1 MRCSPPPPCP
11 APTTSRCTL
20 CRTTGCARCSAST
33 TGSIRDVGAV
43 RGAEG
48 RVLRPARALMPE
60 LKRQLGLLD
69 STMINVGTIIA
80 SAIFIVPS
88 AIALELHASLP
99 SILVWVA
106 GGGVSLLGALSV
118 AELGAAMPKA
128 GGIYVYLREAYGPVW
143 GFLYGWNSGVVIN
156 PASIAAIALG
166 FATYLGFF
174 VPLGDGGIKTVAV
187 VSIVGLTVLNSLG
200 VRLGA
205 ITQNVLTLTKM
216 GLLAV
221 LIVVGFVLPG
231 GNAANLAPLWSDAP
245 LGQQIASFG
254 VALVAVLWAYDG
266 WIEVTYVG
274 GEVKDP
280 ERNVPR
286 SIVLSTLI
294 GAALYCLVTA
304 SFAYVL
310 SPARMAGS
318 SLVASDAAQVT
329 LGHAGAGLVA
339 AAIMIAT
346 IGSNNGIVLTAARV
360 PYAMARDG
368 LLPRWLAGVHPR
380 FLTPVPSLA
389 VQGVISIALTLISTE
404 PSWKDSYNRLFTYVV
419 LAEFVFYAMSCGA
432 VIRLRRTAPDLPRPY
447 KTWGYPVTPV
457 VFILFSL
464 WLVFNTAREQ
474 PADAAMSAV
483 LILAGL
489 PLYFFWR
496 RRG

>member
-1 MRCSPPPPCP
+1 M
-11 APTTSRCTL
+11 A
-20 CRTTGCARCSAST
+20 
-33 TGSIRDVGAV
+33 
-43 RGAEG
+43 
-48 RVLRPARALMPE
+48 E

-69 STMINVGTIIA
+69 STMINVGTIVA

-88 AIALELHASLP
+88 VIAGELHASLP
-99 SILVWVA
+99 TILVWVV
-106 GGGVSLLGALSV
+106 GGAVSLLGALSV

-143 GFLYGWNSGVVIN
+143 GFLYGWSSGVVIN

-174 VPLGDGGIKTVAV
+174 VPLGDAGTKVVAV

-205 ITQNVLTLTKM
+205 ITQNVLTLTKI
-216 GLLAV
+216 GLLVA
-221 LIVVGFVLPG
+221 LIAVGFLLPG
-231 GNAANLAPLWSDAP
+231 GGVANLAPLWSGGP
-245 LGQQIASFG
+245 VSEQIASFG

-266 WIEVTYVG
+266 WIEITYVG
-274 GEVKDP
+274 SEVKDP
-280 ERNVPR
+280 DRNLPR
-286 SIVLSTLI
+286 SVILSTFI
-294 GAALYCLVTA
+294 AIVLYCLVTA

-310 SPARMAGS
+310 SPAKMAGS

-329 LGHAGAGLVA
+329 LGRAGAGLVA
-339 AAIMIAT
+339 VAIMTAT
-346 IGSNNGIVLTAARV
+346 LGSNNGIVLTAARV

-389 VQGVISIALTLISTE
+389 VQCVISIALTWISTE
-404 PSWKDSYNRLFTYVV
+404 PSWKNVYSRLFTYVV

-432 VIRLRRTAPDLPRPY
+432 VIRLRRRAPDLVRPY
-447 KTWGYPVTPV
+447 RAWGYPVTPV

-464 WLVFNTAREQ
+464 WLVFNTAKED
-474 PADAAMSAV
+474 PADTLMSAL

-489 PLYFFWR
+489 PLYWWQR
-496 RRG
+496 RMSTLRPMPAS

>member
-1 MRCSPPPPCP
+1 M
-11 APTTSRCTL
+11 A
-20 CRTTGCARCSAST
+20 
-33 TGSIRDVGAV
+33 
-43 RGAEG
+43 
-48 RVLRPARALMPE
+48 E

-69 STMINVGTIIA
+69 STMINVGTIVA

-88 AIALELHASLP
+88 VIAGELHASLP
-99 SILVWVA
+99 TILVWVV
-106 GGGVSLLGALSV
+106 GGAVSLLGALSV

-143 GFLYGWNSGVVIN
+143 GFLYGWSSGVVIN

-174 VPLGDGGIKTVAV
+174 VPLGDAGTKVVAV

-205 ITQNVLTLTKM
+205 ITQNVLTLTKI
-216 GLLAV
+216 GLLVA
-221 LIVVGFVLPG
+221 LIAVGFLLPG
-231 GNAANLAPLWSDAP
+231 GGVSNLAPLWSGGP
-245 LGQQIASFG
+245 VSEQIASFG

-266 WIEVTYVG
+266 WIEITYVG
-274 GEVKDP
+274 SEVKDP
-280 ERNVPR
+280 DRNLPR
-286 SIVLSTLI
+286 SVILSTFI
-294 GAALYCLVTA
+294 AIVLYCLVTA

-310 SPARMAGS
+310 SPAKMAAS

-339 AAIMIAT
+339 VAIMTAT
-346 IGSNNGIVLTAARV
+346 LGSNNGIVLTAARV

-389 VQGVISIALTLISTE
+389 VQCVISIALTWISTE
-404 PSWKDSYNRLFTYVV
+404 PSWKNVYSRLFTYVV

-432 VIRLRRTAPDLPRPY
+432 VIRLRRKAPELVRPY
-447 KTWGYPVTPV
+447 RAWGYPVTPV

-464 WLVFNTAREQ
+464 WLVFNTAKED
-474 PADAAMSAV
+474 PADTLMSAL

-489 PLYFFWR
+489 PLYWWQR
-496 RRG
+496 RMSTLRPMPAS

>member
-1 MRCSPPPPCP
+1 
-11 APTTSRCTL
+11 
-20 CRTTGCARCSAST
+20 
-33 TGSIRDVGAV
+33 
-43 RGAEG
+43 
-48 RVLRPARALMPE
+48 MPE

-99 SILVWVA
+99 SILVWVV

-143 GFLYGWNSGVVIN
+143 GYLYGWTSGVVIN

-205 ITQNVLTLTKM
+205 VTQNVLTLTKM

-231 GNAANLAPLWSDAP
+231 GNAANLAPLWSDASP
-245 LGQQIASFG
+245 GRQIASFG

-294 GAALYCLVTA
+294 GAALYCLVTT

-318 SLVASDAAQVT
+318 SLVASDAAQ
-329 LGHAGAGLVA
+329 
-339 AAIMIAT
+339 AIMIAT

-404 PSWKDSYNRLFTYVV
+404 PSWKDSYSRLFTYVV

-432 VIRLRRTAPDLPRPY
+432 VLRLRRTAPDLARPY
-447 KTWGYPVTPV
+447 RTWGYPVTPI

-464 WLVFNTAREQ
+464 WLVFNTARAQ
-474 PADAAMSAV
+474 PADTAMSAL
-483 LILAGL
+483 LIVAGL
-489 PLYFFWR
+489 PLYFWR
-496 RRG
+496 RASR

>member
-1 MRCSPPPPCP
+1 M
-11 APTTSRCTL
+11 A
-20 CRTTGCARCSAST
+20 
-33 TGSIRDVGAV
+33 D
-43 RGAEG
+43 
-48 RVLRPARALMPE
+48 

-88 AIALELHASLP
+88 VIALNLGASLP
-99 SILVWVA
+99 TILVWVV
-106 GGGVSLLGALSV
+106 GGAVSLLGALSA
-118 AELGAAMPKA
+118 AELGAAMPNA
-128 GGIYVYLREAYGPVW
+128 GGIYVYLSRAYGPLW
-143 GFLYGWNSGVVIN
+143 GYLYGWSSGVVIN

-166 FATYLGFF
+166 FA
-174 VPLGDGGIKTVAV
+174 
-187 VSIVGLTVLNSLG
+187 
-200 VRLGA
+200 
-205 ITQNVLTLTKM
+205 
-216 GLLAV
+216 
-221 LIVVGFVLPG
+221 LPG
-231 GNAANLAPLWSDAP
+231 GSVANLAPLWSDAP
-245 LGQQIASFG
+245 LGTQIASFG

-266 WIEVTYVG
+266 WIEVTYVC

-286 SIVLSTLI
+286 SIGRSTLI

-310 SPARMAGS
+310 SPARMAAS

-346 IGSNNGIVLTAARV
+346 IGSSNGIVLTAARV

-489 PLYFFWR
+489 PLYFVWR

>member
-1 MRCSPPPPCP
+1 M
-11 APTTSRCTL
+11 A
-20 CRTTGCARCSAST
+20 
-33 TGSIRDVGAV
+33 
-43 RGAEG
+43 
-48 RVLRPARALMPE
+48 E

-88 AIALELHASLP
+88 AIALQLHASLP
-99 SILVWVA
+99 TILVWIA
-106 GGGVSLLGALSV
+106 GGLMSLLGALSV
-118 AELGAAMPKA
+118 AELGAALPEA
-128 GGIYVYLREAYGPVW
+128 GGQYVYLTRAYGPIW
-143 GFLYGWNSGVVIN
+143 GYLYGWTSGVVIN
-156 PASIAAIALG
+156 PASIAAIAVG

-174 VPLGDGGIKTVAV
+174 IPLSDPGIKLAAV
-187 VSIVGLTVLNSLG
+187 LSIAALTVLNSLG
-200 VRLGA
+200 VKLGA
-205 ITQNVLTLTKM
+205 VTQNVLTLIKI
-216 GLLAV
+216 GLLGALIAIAV
-221 LIVVGFVLPG
+221 ALPG
-231 GNAANLAPLWSDAP
+231 GSVANFAPVWSDAP
-245 LGQQIASFG
+245 FADQIAPLG

-266 WIEVTYVG
+266 WIEITYVG
-274 GEVKDP
+274 GEVTDP
-280 ERNVPR
+280 ERNLPR
-286 SIVLSTLI
+286 SILLATVV
-294 GAALYCLVTA
+294 AMALYCLVTA
-304 SFAYVL
+304 SFAHVL
-310 SPARMAGS
+310 SPAKMAAS

-329 LGHAGAGLVA
+329 LGRAGAALVA

-346 IGSNNGIVLTAARV
+346 LGANNGIVLTAARV

-368 LLPRWLAGVHPR
+368 VLPRWLAGVHPR

-419 LAEFVFYAMSCGA
+419 LSEFVFYAMSCGA
-432 VIRLRRTAPDLPRPY
+432 VLRLRRTAPDLPRPY

-489 PLYFFWR
+489 PLY
-496 RRG
+496 

>member
-1 MRCSPPPPCP
+1 M
-11 APTTSRCTL
+11 A
-20 CRTTGCARCSAST
+20 
-33 TGSIRDVGAV
+33 
-43 RGAEG
+43 
-48 RVLRPARALMPE
+48 E

-88 AIALELHASLP
+88 AIAATLGATGP
-99 SILVWVA
+99 AILVWVV
-106 GGGVSLLGALSV
+106 GGVVSLLGALSV
-118 AELGAAMPKA
+118 AELGAAMPEA
-128 GGIYVYLREAYGPVW
+128 GGQYVYLARAYGPAS
-143 GFLYGWNSGVVIN
+143 GFLYGWTSGVVIN
-156 PASIAAIALG
+156 PASIAAIAVG
-166 FATYLGFF
+166 FATYFGFF
-174 VPLGDGGIKTVAV
+174 VPLSGAGIKLVAV
-187 VSIVGLTVLNSLG
+187 LSIVALTVLNSLG

-205 ITQNVLTLTKM
+205 VTQNVLTLIKM
-216 GLLAV
+216 ALLVV
-221 LIVVGFVLPG
+221 LIVVGFALPG
-231 GNAANLAPLWSDAP
+231 GSATNLAPLWADAP
-245 LGQQIASFG
+245 PGHQIASFG

-266 WIEVTYVG
+266 WIEITYVG
-274 GEVKDP
+274 SEVTDP
-280 ERNVPR
+280 ERNLPR
-286 SIVLSTLI
+286 SIVLSTII
-294 GAALYCLVTA
+294 GMALYCLVTA

-310 SPARMAGS
+310 SPARMAAS

-329 LGHAGAGLVA
+329 LGGAGAALVA
-339 AAIMIAT
+339 VAIMIAT
-346 IGSNNGIVLTAARV
+346 IGSNNGIVLTAAGV
-360 PYAMARDG
+360 PYAMARDR

-380 FLTPVPSLA
+380 FLTPIPSLF
-389 VQGVISIALTLISTE
+389 VQAIISIALTLISTE

-474 PADAAMSAV
+474 PADAAMSAG

-489 PLYFFWR
+489 PLYFVWR

>member
-1 MRCSPPPPCP
+1 M
-11 APTTSRCTL
+11 A
-20 CRTTGCARCSAST
+20 
-33 TGSIRDVGAV
+33 
-43 RGAEG
+43 
-48 RVLRPARALMPE
+48 E

-69 STMINVGTIIA
+69 STMINVGTIVA

-88 AIALELHASLP
+88 VIAGELHASLP
-99 SILVWVA
+99 TILVWVV
-106 GGGVSLLGALSV
+106 GGAVSLLGALSV

-143 GFLYGWNSGVVIN
+143 GFLYGWSSGVVIN

-174 VPLGDGGIKTVAV
+174 VPLGDAGTKVVAV

-205 ITQNVLTLTKM
+205 ITQNVLTLTKI
-216 GLLAV
+216 GLLVA
-221 LIVVGFVLPG
+221 LIAVGFLLPG
-231 GNAANLAPLWSDAP
+231 GGVANLAPLWSGGP
-245 LGQQIASFG
+245 VSEQIASFG

-266 WIEVTYVG
+266 WIEITYVG
-274 GEVKDP
+274 SEVKDP
-280 ERNVPR
+280 DRNLPR
-286 SIVLSTLI
+286 SVILSTFI
-294 GAALYCLVTA
+294 AIVLYCLVTA

-310 SPARMAGS
+310 SPAKMAAS

-329 LGHAGAGLVA
+329 LGRAGAGLVA
-339 AAIMIAT
+339 VAIMTAT
-346 IGSNNGIVLTAARV
+346 LGSNNGIVLTAARV

-389 VQGVISIALTLISTE
+389 VQCVISIALTWISTE
-404 PSWKDSYNRLFTYVV
+404 PSWKNVYSRLFTYVV

-432 VIRLRRTAPDLPRPY
+432 VIRLRRRAPDLVRPY
-447 KTWGYPVTPV
+447 RAWGYPVTPV

-464 WLVFNTAREQ
+464 WLVFNTAKED
-474 PADAAMSAV
+474 PADTLMSAL

-489 PLYFFWR
+489 PLYWWQR
-496 RRG
+496 RMSTLRPMPAS

>member
-1 MRCSPPPPCP
+1 
-11 APTTSRCTL
+11 
-20 CRTTGCARCSAST
+20 
-33 TGSIRDVGAV
+33 
-43 RGAEG
+43 
-48 RVLRPARALMPE
+48 
-60 LKRQLGLLD
+60 
-69 STMINVGTIIA
+69 
-80 SAIFIVPS
+80 
-88 AIALELHASLP
+88 
-99 SILVWVA
+99 
-106 GGGVSLLGALSV
+106 
-118 AELGAAMPKA
+118 
-128 GGIYVYLREAYGPVW
+128 
-143 GFLYGWNSGVVIN
+143 
-156 PASIAAIALG
+156 
-166 FATYLGFF
+166 
-174 VPLGDGGIKTVAV
+174 VPLGDNGIKTVAV
-187 VSIVGLTVLNSLG
+187 VSIVGLTLLNSLG

-221 LIVVGFVLPG
+221 LIIVGFVLPG
-231 GNAANLAPLWSDAP
+231 GNAANLTPLWSDAS
-245 LGQQIASFG
+245 LGHQIASFG

-310 SPARMAGS
+310 SPARMAAS

-432 VIRLRRTAPDLPRPY
+432 VLRLRRTAPDLARPY
-447 KTWGYPVTPV
+447 RTWGYPVTPI

-489 PLYFFWR
+489 PLYFWR
-496 RRG
+496 RRSR

>member
-1 MRCSPPPPCP
+1 
-11 APTTSRCTL
+11 
-20 CRTTGCARCSAST
+20 
-33 TGSIRDVGAV
+33 
-43 RGAEG
+43 
-48 RVLRPARALMPE
+48 
-60 LKRQLGLLD
+60 
-69 STMINVGTIIA
+69 MINVGTIIA
-80 SAIFIVPS
+80 TAIFNVPS
-88 AIALELHASLP
+88 AIAATLGATGP
-99 SILVWVA
+99 AILVWVV
-106 GGGVSLLGALSV
+106 GGVVSLLGALSV
-118 AELGAAMPKA
+118 AELGAAMPEA
-128 GGIYVYLREAYGPVW
+128 GGQYVYLTRAYGPAS
-143 GFLYGWNSGVVIN
+143 GFLYGWTSSVVIN
-156 PASIAAIALG
+156 PASIAAIAVG
-166 FATYLGFF
+166 FATYFGFF
-174 VPLGDGGIKTVAV
+174 VPLSGAGIKLVAV
-187 VSIVGLTVLNSLG
+187 LSIVALTVLNSLG

-205 ITQNVLTLTKM
+205 VTQNVLTLIKM
-216 GLLAV
+216 ALLVV
-221 LIVVGFVLPG
+221 LIVVGFALPG
-231 GNAANLAPLWSDAP
+231 GSATNLAPLWSDVP
-245 LGQQIASFG
+245 PGHQIASFG

-266 WIEVTYVG
+266 WIEITYVG
-274 GEVKDP
+274 GEVTDP
-280 ERNVPR
+280 ERNLPR
-286 SIVLSTLI
+286 SIVLSTVI
-294 GAALYCLVTA
+294 GIALYCLVTA

-310 SPARMAGS
+310 SPARMAAS

-329 LGHAGAGLVA
+329 LGRPGAALVA
-339 AAIMIAT
+339 VAIMIAT

-432 VIRLRRTAPDLPRPY
+432 VLRLRRTAPDLPRPY